1 MHRAIFRNCAWLR
14 LHAIGPNYIVDVCGN
29 RGWNERPIFAAL
41 CATGLAALSAKA
53 GTLDAPREA
62 IHGVSAPGDT
72 ALPALRARRATRP
85 RGRDLGELFSAL
97 REYRVLDERRIRR
110 AERIGCDETDF
121 HRAPARACNLQRYL
135 FHRREVSLN
144 ERHLRQFTTPR

>member
-1 MHRAIFRNCAWLR
+1 MVYRSGGPVDSAQSRGSRNYLVGAPVYECIFRPLFERHRSRIC
-14 LHAIGPNYIVDVCGN
+14 
-29 RGWNERPIFAAL
+29 GWNERPIFAAL

-62 IHGVSAPGDT
+62 IHGISAPRDT

-110 AERIGCDETDF
+110 
-121 HRAPARACNLQRYL
+121 
-135 FHRREVSLN
+135 
-144 ERHLRQFTTPR
+144 

>member
-1 MHRAIFRNCAWLR
+1 MRGKAARKFCVVESLFPGSFRNRTGNSEHRALFGNSARLR
-14 LHAIGPNYIVDVCGN
+14 LRSISSDHIVDVCRN
-29 RGWNERPIFAAL
+29 CGWNERPIFAAL

-97 REYRVLDERRIRR
+97 RE
-110 AERIGCDETDF
+110 
-121 HRAPARACNLQRYL
+121 
-135 FHRREVSLN
+135 
-144 ERHLRQFTTPR
+144 